1 MFASNCM
8 KINNFFPTRV
18 LSDVNVE
25 FAEKLL
31 PLCNKYTSLT
41 DSGLLGTE
49 NYPSTLAN
57 EKFNVLVNSE
67 LEVLEFF
74 DYLLENYAK
83 PLIETKGVEYEKSMF
98 KPYGF
103 FSSMHKHAFLRK
115 HAHQECTFS
124 GTFYLDVGQDV
135 PPLVIHDPRPFTK
148 FDTNQLQSQVIIPPK
163 TGLLLM
169 WDNWVE
175 HEVFQKSND
184 EPRKAFSF
192 NI

>member
-1 MFASNCM
+1 M

-18 LSDVNVE
+18 LSDIHVE

-31 PLCNKYTSLT
+31 PLCDKYTCLT

-57 EKFNVLVNSE
+57 EKFNALVNSE
-67 LEVLEFF
+67 LEVVEFF
-74 DYLLENYAK
+74 NYLLETCAR
-83 PLIETKGVEYEKSMF
+83 PLIEAKGVVYENSMF

-103 FSSMHKHAFLRK
+103 FSSMNKYAFLRK

-124 GTFYLDVGQDV
+124 GTFYLDAGPNV
-135 PPLVIHDPRPFTK
+135 PPLVIHDPRPLTK
-148 FDTNQLQSQVIIPPK
+148 FDTNQLQSQVIITPK
-163 TGLLLM
+163 KGLLLM

-175 HEVFQKSND
+175 HEVFQKFND